1 MCEELKCLQVQNDS
15 ELREERSRRC
25 SMLQEE
31 VQGAAFDTQQLLL
44 KLQQA
49 EDKVRVRLSDPVLL
63 FRSRTVLSDC

>member
-15 ELREERSRRC
+15 ELREERGRRC
-25 SMLQEE
+25 ILLQEE
-31 VQGAAFDTQQLLL
+31 VQGAAFNTQQLLL

-63 FRSRTVLSDC
+63 FWSRTVLSDC

>member
-1 MCEELKCLQVQNDS
+1 MCEELRCLQVQNDS
-15 ELREERSRRC
+15 ELGEERSRRC
-25 SMLQEE
+25 CLLQEE

-63 FRSRTVLSDC
+63 LWSRTVLSDC